1 MHHRRHLKKL
11 IESFKGHFCG
21 QMKMMSNWFGKPK
34 IGFSID
40 PGFSLC
46 IFFCPM
52 LGILDDISKWS
63 SRLHRYSLCGR
74 MEMWNIGGKSLNDTK
89 KKLTKKWTELQFSST
104 YLIRHYYLDGICIVA
119 FRYLLHFCI
128 KWVLR
133 SYVILQKPPAIMH
146 SVLKIKKSKNH

>member
-1 MHHRRHLKKL
+1 MY
-11 IESFKGHFCG
+11 IFC
-21 QMKMMSNWFGKPK
+21 Q
-34 IGFSID
+34 
-40 PGFSLC
+40 
-46 IFFCPM
+46 M

-63 SRLHRYSLCGR
+63 SRLHRYTLCGR
-74 MEMWNIGGKSLNDTK
+74 MEMWNIGGKSLNDAK
-89 KKLTKKWTELQFSST
+89 KNLTKKWTELQFSST

-146 SVLKIKKSKNH
+146 SVLKIQKIKKSLALKTWYGFLKFFQQEESLWDICKTTYINALFLLLC

>member
-1 MHHRRHLKKL
+1 MHPRRHLKKL

-40 PGFSLC
+40 TWFSLC
-46 IFFCPM
+46 IFFCQM

-63 SRLHRYSLCGR
+63 SRLHRYTLCGR
-74 MEMWNIGGKSLNDTK
+74 MEMWNIGGKSLNDAK

-104 YLIRHYYLDGICIVA
+104 YLALL
-119 FRYLLHFCI
+119 FRWNLHC
-128 KWVLR
+128 R
-133 SYVILQKPPAIMH
+133 LQISTSFLHQMGTTFLCNFTKTSRNNAQCA
-146 SVLKIKKSKNH
+146 KNQKKNSLA